1 MPRIAHRLVGYS
13 TATGTVAVEHEIPVD
28 LMPFMKL
35 LAGLA
40 PDDPAIMCYPLIASR
55 EISYYLEGFSG

>member
-1 MPRIAHRLVGYS
+1 MNVVHRLVGYS
-13 TATGTVAVEHEIPVD
+13 KATLVAVEHEIPAD

-40 PDDPAIMCYPLIASR
+40 PDDPAVMCYPLIASR
-55 EISYYLEGFSG
+55 EISYYLEGFSDET